1 MSQAT
6 IGKWGKS
13 LGVRLPADAAR
24 ALGLDVGGEVEIIAG
39 EGKIIVTPL
48 ARKLTIEDLF
58 KGKSSEEWRAL
69 YRDSE
74 FGWGPDV
81 GREIIEDR

>member
-24 ALGLDVGGEVEIIAG
+24 ALGLDVGSEVEIIAG
-39 EGKIIVTPL
+39 KGKIVVTPVI
-48 ARKLTIEDLF
+48 RQLTIKDLF
-58 KGKSSEEWRAL
+58 KGKPAQEWREL
-69 YRDSE
+69 YHGSE
-74 FGWGPDV
+74 VDWGPDV
-81 GREIIEDR
+81 GREIIED